1 MSYVNPWV
9 PPVLEGNPWPLP
21 PLPEGYD
28 PPLWPPRLPKFR
40 LPKIRLPKPKRLRKK
55 PLITLR
61 QANALL
67 NLALACCVI
76 FLTLVFPVLLYRS
89 LTGSSAVLG
98 WRFVVVT
105 GDSMEPTIRDG
116 ALLLAKETPF
126 SRLAEGDVIV
136 YEAGGRL
143 NTHRIIA
150 LEYGAALT
158 KGDAA
163 LLPDAL
169 PVTPEMYRCRVRKVY
184 NGFAWI
190 TKALTE

>member
-1 MSYVNPWV
+1 MSYANANPWAM
-9 PPVLEGNPWPLP
+9 PVMEGNPWILP

-28 PPLWPPRLPKFR
+28 PPPWRPRLPK
-40 LPKIRLPKPKRLRKK
+40 LKL
-55 PLITLR
+55 TLR
-61 QANALL
+61 QVNALL

-76 FLTLVFPVLLYRS
+76 FLTLVFPVLLYQS

-105 GDSMEPTIRDG
+105 SNSMEPAIRGG

-126 SRLAEGDVIV
+126 SRLEEGDVIV
-136 YEAGGRL
+136 YECGGNL
-143 NTHRIIA
+143 NTHRIVA
-150 LEYGAALT
+150 LEYGAAIT

-163 LLPDAL
+163 LLPDAV
-169 PVTPEMYRCRVRKVY
+169 PVTPGMYRCKVRKVF

-190 TKALTE
+190 TKALTQ

>member
-1 MSYVNPWV
+1 MPYVNPWM
-9 PPVLEGNPWPLP
+9 PTVLEGNPWTLP

-28 PPLWPPRLPKFR
+28 PPPWRPHLPERKR
-40 LPKIRLPKPKRLRKK
+40 VSKPKL
-55 PLITLR
+55 TLR
-61 QANALL
+61 QLNALL
-67 NLALACCVI
+67 NLALACCVV

-89 LTGSSAVLG
+89 LTGSNAVLG

-105 GDSMEPTIRDG
+105 SDSMEPAIQGG

-136 YEAGGRL
+136 YESCGKL

-150 LEYGAALT
+150 LEYGAAIT

-163 LLPDAL
+163 LLPDAV
-169 PVTPEMYRCRVRKVY
+169 PVTPEMYRCKVRKVY
-184 NGFAWI
+184 NGFARI
-190 TKALTE
+190 TRALTQ

>member
-1 MSYVNPWV
+1 MPYLNPWV
-9 PPVLEGNPWPLP
+9 PPVLEGNPWKLP

-28 PPLWPPRLPKFR
+28 PPPWRPHLPKLPR
-40 LPKIRLPKPKRLRKK
+40 PKLPKLS
-55 PLITLR
+55 LR
-61 QANALL
+61 QVNALL

-89 LTGSSAVLG
+89 LTGSNAVLG

-105 GDSMEPTIRDG
+105 GRSMEPTIEGG

-126 SRLAEGDVIV
+126 HRLAEGDVIV
-136 YEAGGRL
+136 FEYGGRL

-150 LEYGAALT
+150 LEYGAAIT

-163 LLPDAL
+163 LLPDST
-169 PVTPEMYRCRVRKVY
+169 PVTPEMYRCKVRKVF
-184 NGFAWI
+184 NGFAWV
-190 TKALTE
+190 TRALTE

>member
-1 MSYVNPWV
+1 MTELLEAPVYVNPWV
-9 PPVLEGNPWPLP
+9 PHALEGNPWTLP

-28 PPLWPPRLPKFR
+28 PPPWRPHLS
-40 LPKIRLPKPKRLRKK
+40 
-55 PLITLR
+55 LR

-89 LTGSSAVLG
+89 LTGSDAVLG

-105 GDSMEPTIRDG
+105 GDSMEPAIHAG

-126 SRLAEGDVIV
+126 SHLKEGDVIV
-136 YEAGGRL
+136 FEAGSKL

-150 LEYGAALT
+150 LEYGAAIT

-163 LLPDAL
+163 LLPDSV
-169 PVTPEMYRCRVRKVY
+169 PVTPEMYRCRVRKVF
-184 NGFAWI
+184 NGFAGI
-190 TKALTE
+190 SKLLTE

>member
-1 MSYVNPWV
+1 MTELLEAQPYVNPWV
-9 PPVLEGNPWPLP
+9 PPVLEGNPWTLP
-21 PLPEGYD
+21 PLPEGYGR
-28 PPLWPPRLPKFR
+28 RLPQQTPF
-40 LPKIRLPKPKRLRKK
+40 IG
-55 PLITLR
+55 LR

-98 WRFVVVT
+98 WRFVVVA
-105 GDSMEPTIRDG
+105 GDSMEPAVRQG

-136 YEAGGRL
+136 YESGGRL

-150 LEYGAALT
+150 LEYGMAVT

-163 LLPDAL
+163 LLPDAV
-169 PVTPEMYRCRVRKVY
+169 PVTPEMYRCQARKVF

>member
-1 MSYVNPWV
+1 MTELLEAPVYVNPWA
-9 PPVLEGNPWPLP
+9 PHALEGNPWTLP
-21 PLPEGYD
+21 PLPEGYGR
-28 PPLWPPRLPKFR
+28 PAV
-40 LPKIRLPKPKRLRKK
+40 PKIKISLS
-55 PLITLR
+55 LR

-89 LTGSSAVLG
+89 LTGSDAVLG

-105 GDSMEPTIRDG
+105 GDSMEPAIRPG

-136 YEAGGRL
+136 FESNGRL

-150 LEYGAALT
+150 LEYGAAIT

-163 LLPDAL
+163 LLPDSV
-169 PVTPEMYRCRVRKVY
+169 PVTPEMYRCKVRKVF
-184 NGFAWI
+184 NGFAGI
-190 TKALTE
+190 FGQIA

>member
-1 MSYVNPWV
+1 MTYVNPWA
-9 PPVLEGNPWPLP
+9 PPVLEGNPWTLP

-28 PPLWPPRLPKFR
+28 PPPWRPAMPRINLSP
-40 LPKIRLPKPKRLRKK
+40 
-55 PLITLR
+55 R
-61 QANALL
+61 QVNALL

-89 LTGSSAVLG
+89 LTGSDAVLG

-105 GDSMEPTIRDG
+105 GDSMEPAIRAG

-136 YEAGGRL
+136 FESNGKL

-150 LEYGAALT
+150 LEYGAAIT

-163 LLPDAL
+163 LLPDSV
-169 PVTPEMYRCRVRKVY
+169 PVTPEMYRCRVRKVF
-184 NGFAWI
+184 NGFAGVSLMLN
-190 TKALTE
+190 A

>member
-9 PPVLEGNPWPLP
+9 PPVLEGNPWSLP

-28 PPLWPPRLPKFR
+28 APLWRQWLPKR
-40 LPKIRLPKPKRLRKK
+40 PSLKLS
-55 PLITLR
+55 LR
-61 QANALL
+61 QVNALL
-67 NLALACCVI
+67 NLALACCVV
-76 FLTLVFPVLLYRS
+76 FLTLVFPVLLYQS

-105 GDSMEPTIRDG
+105 SGSMEPEIREG
-116 ALLLAKETPF
+116 ALLLGKETPF
-126 SRLAEGDVIV
+126 GRLAEGDVIV
-136 YEAGGRL
+136 YESGGRL

-150 LEYGAALT
+150 LEYGMAVT

-163 LLPDAL
+163 LLPDAV
-169 PVTPEMYRCRVRKVY
+169 PVTPEMYRCQVRKVF

-190 TKALTE
+190 TRALTE

>member
-1 MSYVNPWV
+1 MPYVNPWA
-9 PPVLEGNPWPLP
+9 PPVLEGNPWSLP

-28 PPLWPPRLPKFR
+28 PPPWRPHLPKWRPPKLKLPRLNLSLK
-40 LPKIRLPKPKRLRKK
+40 
-55 PLITLR
+55 

-67 NLALACCVI
+67 NLALACCVV
-76 FLTLVFPVLLYRS
+76 FLTLVFPVLLYQS
-89 LTGSSAVLG
+89 ITGSSAVLG

-105 GDSMEPTIRDG
+105 SDSMEPEIRDG

-136 YEAGGRL
+136 FESGGRL

-150 LEYGAALT
+150 LEYGMAIT

-163 LLPDAL
+163 LLPDAV
-169 PVTPEMYRCRVRKVY
+169 PVTPEMYRCQVRKVY
-184 NGFAWI
+184 NRFAWI
-190 TKALTE
+190 TKGLTQ